1 MNAAPELL
9 ASIVAEVSVVSGL
22 PAGAISLRENADG
35 TFTISILGDKHTGTL
50 NAVHAWAMSRAR
62 EIAIVRAGAQAV
74 EPDHEQARMRP
85 R

>member
-9 ASIVAEVSVVSGL
+9 ASIVTEVAEASGL
-22 PAGAISLRENADG
+22 PTGTISLRENADG

-50 NAVHAWAMSRAR
+50 DAVRTWALSRAR
-62 EIAIVRAGAQAV
+62 EIASVRASAQAV
-74 EPDHEQARMRP
+74 EPDQRKTRVGP